1 MRRREFITLL
11 GGAVAWPLAARA
23 QQPAMAIIGYLGAG
37 FAGGGVGFSHPA
49 AGPPPVA
56 WQPDKAAG
64 RQPLVTRSRLG
75 ASTISPR
82 AQPCRQVDCAARVV
96 GGAEASSRL
105 CRAMPFRGS
114 VVRRPP
120 TAPPTSSTSD
130 AVSHRQS
137 SLRHARSRARTTHK
151 QSRCSSGNVA
161 DGPRP
166 VQCYRFLQPPITLLP
181 LFGMR
186 SNRGSHPA

>member
-1 MRRREFITLL
+1 MWQANPISGGRDLHVRHGTAGVRGAARRR
-11 GGAVAWPLAARA
+11 GGRLATRGANAVAGNGNHR
-23 QQPAMAIIGYLGAG
+23 ISRRR
-37 FAGGGVGFSHPA
+37 FAGGGVLFSHPA
-49 AGPPPVA
+49 AGPPPVG

-64 RQPLVTRSRLG
+64 RQPLATRSRLG

-137 SLRHARSRARTTHK
+137 SLRHARSLARTTRK
-151 QSRCSSGNVA
+151 QSRCSSGN
-161 DGPRP
+161 
-166 VQCYRFLQPPITLLP
+166 PPTRRVHRIC
-181 LFGMR
+181 R
-186 SNRGSHPA
+186 